1 MTHFTPYTALGGG
14 VLIGAAAVLLL
25 YLNGRIAG
33 ISGILNGALARHKG
47 DTAWRVAFL
56 LGMMAG
62 GGAFWWLTP
71 HAFEPRQ
78 GFPVPMLLVAGFL
91 VGFGTR
97 LGSGCTSG
105 HGVCGLGRRSL
116 RSLVATATF
125 VGFGMLTVYVTRHL
139 LGVLP

>member
-1 MTHFTPYTALGGG
+1 MSHFTPWTALCGGL
-14 VLIGAAAVLLL
+14 LIGLSAVLLL

-33 ISGILNGALARHKG
+33 ISGILNGALARPPG
-47 DTAWRVAFL
+47 DTAWRVAFI
-56 LGMMAG
+56 LGMLAG
-62 GGAFWWLTP
+62 GAAFWWLTP

-78 GFPVPMLLVAGFL
+78 GFPLPVLLAAGFL

-116 RSLVATATF
+116 RSLVATITF
-125 VGFGMLTVYVTRHL
+125 VACGMVTVYATRHL
-139 LGVLP
+139 LGAQP

>member
-14 VLIGAAAVLLL
+14 LLIGAAAVLLL

-33 ISGILNGALARHKG
+33 ISGILNGALARQAG

-56 LGMMAG
+56 AGLLG
-62 GGAFWWLTP
+62 GGAAFWWLTP
-71 HAFEPRQ
+71 HAFAPRQ
-78 GFPVPMLLVAGFL
+78 GFPMPALLAAGFL

-116 RSLVATATF
+116 RSLTATVVF
-125 VGFGMLTVYVTRHL
+125 VGCGMLTVYLTRHVL
-139 LGVLP
+139 RVLP

>member
-14 VLIGAAAVLLL
+14 LLIGAAAVLLL

-33 ISGILNGALARHKG
+33 ISGIVNGALVHQAG
-47 DTAWRVAFL
+47 DTAWRVAFVVGL
-56 LGMMAG
+56 IG
-62 GGAFWWLTP
+62 GGAAFWWLTP
-71 HAFEPRQ
+71 HAFAPRQ
-78 GFPVPMLLVAGFL
+78 GFPVPALLVAGFL

-116 RSLVATATF
+116 RSAMATLVF
-125 VGFGMLTVYVTRHL
+125 VGCGMLTVYLTRHML
-139 LGVLP
+139 RVLP

>member
-1 MTHFTPYTALGGG
+1 MTEFTPYTALGGG
-14 VLIGAAAVLLL
+14 LFIGAAAALLL

-33 ISGILNGALARHKG
+33 ISGILNGAVARTPG

-56 LGMMAG
+56 VGMLLG
-62 GGAFWWLTP
+62 GGAFWWFTP
-71 HAFEPRQ
+71 HAFAPRQ
-78 GFPVPMLLVAGFL
+78 DFPPSLLVVAGFL

-97 LGSGCTSG
+97 MGSGCTSG

-125 VGFGMLTVYVTRHL
+125 VGCGILTVYVMRHV
-139 LGVLP
+139 LGVQP